1 MQTGLQNRKQ
11 KAAKKQRLLQKQSD
25 VIYKKVK
32 QISERGTPGNVC
44 CLGFLPLNASNTNR
58 NLTKQWAFM

>member
-32 QISERGTPGNVC
+32 QTSETGPQAMYVVW
-44 CLGFLPLNASNTNR
+44 GFYH
-58 NLTKQWAFM
+58 

>member
-32 QISERGTPGNVC
+32 QTSETEPQAMYVVW
-44 CLGFLPLNASNTNR
+44 GFYH
-58 NLTKQWAFM
+58 